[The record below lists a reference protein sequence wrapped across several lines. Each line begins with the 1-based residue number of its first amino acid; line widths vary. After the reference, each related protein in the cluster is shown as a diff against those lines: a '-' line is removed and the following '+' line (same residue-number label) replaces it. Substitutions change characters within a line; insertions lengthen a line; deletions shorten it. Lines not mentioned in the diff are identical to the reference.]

1 MQAAATELSSWTRR
15 LRIGMFART
24 ALRAARPALAR
35 RNMASH
41 DHAQLVRKFRLG
53 GPRAPPPFPLSL
65 TGARGLAR
73 GARAEDTEFWR
84 KMSIGGGGIV
94 GVAFTVIMYIEM
106 TVRRRS
112 PLLSSPLEKPPP
124 SPTCVR
130 RAALTRLLSSSSSS
144 LSLSRSLLPP
154 STRGSTS
161 TTTTTSPSILT

>member
-1 MQAAATELSSWTRR
+1 MQAAATELSSLDRR

-112 PLLSSPLEKPPP
+112 PPPPPLPHSAPPPPHRLRSPHLSS
-124 SPTCVR
+124 
-130 RAALTRLLSSSSSS
+130 A
-144 LSLSRSLLPP
+144 LSLCRC
-154 STRGSTS
+154 GSTS
-161 TTTTTSPSILT
+161 TTTTRSPSIRT